1 MRKISIMLCAMTIM
15 AITMFTS
22 CVSQKKILYL
32 QNETMLNDS
41 VFMSI
46 EYENERHFN
55 YKVQPGD
62 NLFIKI
68 ASLDETFS
76 KYFNS
81 MNQGAA
87 MSTSST
93 QFSSGNPAI
102 YLNGYNVGA
111 DGNIELP
118 FVGKVFVKDL
128 TVDDIQVKVQGIMN
142 EYLKETVVYVK
153 LGLFNLTILGEV
165 ARPGQYQIYQSDINI
180 FQAIALAGNATDFAN
195 KAEIK
200 IIHQTPKGSQIVK
213 VNLNDANILSSP
225 DYYLKPN
232 DIIYVEPL
240 KTKQFGFTSVPY
252 GTIISAISL
261 LVTCLTFVVIYI
273 KPV

>member
-1 MRKISIMLCAMTIM
+1 MKRITLTLCAILIV
-15 AITMFTS
+15 AIATFTS

-41 VFMSI
+41 TFMSI
-46 EYENERHFN
+46 EYENERNFN
-55 YKVQPGD
+55 YRIQPGD
-62 NLFIKI
+62 NLFIRI
-68 ASLDETFS
+68 ASLDETFA

-81 MNQGAA
+81 VNQASSMGY
-87 MSTSST
+87 SST
-93 QFSSGNPAI
+93 TYSSGNAAI
-102 YLNGYNVGA
+102 YLNGYTVGD

-118 FVGKVFVKDL
+118 FVGKVFVKDC
-128 TVDDIQVKVQGIMN
+128 TVNEIQNKVQDIMN

-195 KAEIK
+195 KSEVK
-200 IIHQTPKGSQIVK
+200 IIHQTTNGSQIVR
-213 VNLNDANILSSP
+213 VNLNDADILSSP

-232 DIIYVEPL
+232 DIIYIEPL

-261 LVTCLTFVVIYI
+261 LVTCFTFVIVYL
-273 KPV
+273 K